1 MNDKDVVMNE
11 EFFAEGT
18 KYNYCKLDTYTKD
31 QTFEGLCSADGIPV
45 LGRTISKTDFFD
57 GQVSDGKFN
66 GFGQLYNFDDQTYYT
81 GSFKNGLKHGIG
93 ETYAKGVISKQIW
106 YKSIYMGESSSDLGY
121 QMMTYEALQLLPY
134 YEAKT
139 ADDKKLVGQI

>member
-1 MNDKDVVMNE
+1 LFKSVPKSIKSETFKSLPTYDYMNDKDVVMNE

-57 GQVSDGKFN
+57 GQVSDGNFN
-66 GFGQLYNFDDQTYYT
+66 GFG
-81 GSFKNGLKHGIG
+81 
-93 ETYAKGVISKQIW
+93 
-106 YKSIYMGESSSDLGY
+106 
-121 QMMTYEALQLLPY
+121 
-134 YEAKT
+134 
-139 ADDKKLVGQI
+139 